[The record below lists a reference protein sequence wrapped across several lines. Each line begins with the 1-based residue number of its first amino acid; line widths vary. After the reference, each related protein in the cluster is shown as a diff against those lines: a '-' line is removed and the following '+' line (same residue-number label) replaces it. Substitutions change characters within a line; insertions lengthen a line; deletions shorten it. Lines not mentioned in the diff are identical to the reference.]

1 MRSSLENKRV
11 RPSMG
16 LDNYTGFYKEAD
28 SAPAKKS
35 TARKRGSGNRTKS
48 TAYLKI
54 LGVVVL
60 VAVIGIVASALNSH
74 PAKKPTVVAEKT
86 SKVTAPPST
95 SKAVEPVATVAP
107 SSGETHCAGNQ
118 QAKLV
123 LVSISE
129 RHMWACEG
137 AKSVYDSPV
146 ITGIASVAETETPTG
161 TYKIYSKQRNV
172 VLTGSD
178 PTGSWNDNVQYWMPF
193 LVNQYG
199 VYGFHDASW
208 RKDSEF
214 GNVDP
219 NGPNG
224 SHGCVNL
231 PTATAA
237 WLYNWAPVGTVV
249 TVAA

>member
-1 MRSSLENKRV
+1 MKSPLENKRV
-11 RPSMG
+11 RPGLG
-16 LDNYTGFYKEAD
+16 LDNYTGFYKQPD
-28 SAPAKKS
+28 AKPDKKK
-35 TARKRGSGNRTKS
+35 AYKRPSSNSKYS
-48 TAYLKI
+48 VYMKI
-54 LGVVVL
+54 LGVVAL
-60 VAVIGIVASALNSH
+60 VAVIGLIASALNSH
-74 PAKKPTVVAEKT
+74 PANKPIVIAEKT
-86 SKVTAPPST
+86 KKVTTPPANA
-95 SKAVEPVATVAP
+95 KPVAPVATVAP
-107 SSGETHCAGNQ
+107 SSGDAHCAGNQ
-118 QAKLV
+118 LPKLA

-146 ITGIASVAETETPTG
+146 ITGIASVPETATPTG

-193 LVNQYG
+193 LSNQYG
-199 VYGFHDASW
+199 IYGFHDASW
-208 RKDSEF
+208 RKPSEF

-219 NGPNG
+219 NGPDG
-224 SHGCVNL
+224 SHGCINL

-237 WLYNWAPVGTVV
+237 WLYNWSPVGTTV